1 MTPAR
6 IRLRTA
12 LFVVA
17 ALASLAAAF
26 WVGRT
31 TGYRAAL
38 DDTRPEHRFLVVVTP
53 AQGSSRSS
61 SNSFTH
67 HYNIRDRGDAAKL
80 AKEAERLKALG
91 VEYYIAKGQVETTI
105 RPEPDLRRV
114 NTHR

>member
-61 SNSFTH
+61 SNSFTNPLQH
-67 HYNIRDRGDAAKL
+67 PRS
-80 AKEAERLKALG
+80 
-91 VEYYIAKGQVETTI
+91 
-105 RPEPDLRRV
+105 RR
-114 NTHR
+114 RRQACQGS